1 MPSCTAQNVHTPE
14 NLLPSECAHYKQ
26 HYVGFY
32 VGIRILVNIKIIDFT
47 QVLGTKIVGNTKEE
61 ERKGDYR
68 LSVGFSF
75 R

>member
-1 MPSCTAQNVHTPE
+1 M
-14 NLLPSECAHYKQ
+14 
-26 HYVGFY
+26 
-32 VGIRILVNIKIIDFT
+32 LVNIKIIDFT